1 MNEPRT
7 VFVPDVNPAA
17 IPGPSREIYGLMGRD
32 NIYRMIEDFYREL
45 DASPI
50 RAMFPQD
57 LLSSSHKSAAFF
69 VQLLGGP
76 QEYNER
82 FGPPRMR
89 GRHMP
94 FRITSSARDAWL
106 ACFERV
112 LARAVT
118 DYAFPEQHL
127 EDFKRFLRG
136 FSLWM
141 VNTPDEPAAP

>member
-1 MNEPRT
+1 MNEPRN

-17 IPGPSREIYGLMGRD
+17 IPGPSREIYALMGRD

-45 DASPI
+45 GASPI

-57 LLSSSHKSAAFF
+57 LVSSSHKSAAFF

-89 GRHMP
+89 GRHLP
-94 FRITSSARDAWL
+94 FRITSSARNEWL

-112 LARAVT
+112 LARAVA
-118 DYAFPEQHL
+118 DYSFPEQHL
-127 EDFKRFLRG
+127 EGFKGFLQG

-141 VNTPDEPAAP
+141 VNTTDDPT